1 MQSSLH
7 INTQT
12 RLHASAAKSFAMKK
26 TIAAQVRAY
35 INAQGDAYTPAK
47 LADEVAKYQ
56 RDLPEGRRCK
66 RQNIEQLLALALLP
80 DRGFARWK

>member
-47 LADEVAKYQ
+47 LADE
-56 RDLPEGRRCK
+56 G
-66 RQNIEQLLALALLP
+66 LP
-80 DRGFARWK
+80 DGNSLRKCLHSLIIRL